1 MKLLRQGF
9 LLFVLTCLM
18 TSLSAGA
25 LEVVESA
32 IESSKTSYYEIA
44 FPGPVFQEISSAT
57 VYAGSIELLLHDGSV
72 ALESSALFVPEGNS
86 IQSFGDAEDY
96 LTSPSF
102 IKSVRPS
109 FLLRSDEDAELF
121 QSFLYRVDHNYF
133 SEGYCNIGNS
143 WYFVRDEFFG
153 DVDVWIVE
161 TNETGNIISVT
172 HDHDFQME
180 LPELR
185 GSMTP
190 LHDVDQYERC
200 QTTESIMHYMEQ
212 TLIED
217 LSYTLEAQSLEN
229 PILPQIWNGNW
240 IEAWITTEEMNA
252 DGHQYSSTLTI
263 YAYTPEEEEVYL
275 FGSIEAALGETVVM
289 EDMNPSFTLSHTEH
303 ASLFEQALDVLLDDN
318 APEKY
323 HTGQGNTWIF
333 IRQEW
338 FGEGMGFI
346 VRTNEQGEILSLEY
360 SYSIPLGEEIV
371 EEEPPFDP
379 SSVDWTLIRVEPE
392 KDSFQI
398 MEGEGISV
406 ALEFD
411 AYSANQMGA
420 WMLTQLDDEFYGMS
434 YDSSGLSS
442 PYYDWISTDELPV
455 GEHTFSYSLMEP
467 GDIPLDT
474 IAFTVKVEPFNATG
488 VDWDLKLVAP
498 TSNSIEVT
506 KGTSVPLTLTFNDEA
521 TNQYGVNLVLRHQGE
536 VVGGEN
542 SQYLRSPFE
551 TMIPGSVLTPGIH
564 IVEVFLV
571 PPGGSEKPPLAAK
584 SIIIKVT

>member
-1 MKLLRQGF
+1 MKQLRQGF
-9 LLFVLTCLM
+9 LFFIFIILTA
-18 TSLSAGA
+18 SLSAGT
-25 LEVVESA
+25 LEMVESA

-102 IKSVRPS
+102 IESLRPS
-109 FLLRSDEDAELF
+109 YLLRTDEDAELF

-172 HDHDFQME
+172 HEYDFQME

-190 LHDVDQYERC
+190 LHEVDQYERC

-217 LSYTLEAQSLEN
+217 LSYTLEVQSLEN
-229 PILPQIWNGNW
+229 SILQQVWNGSW
-240 IEAWITTEEMNA
+240 TKAWITTEEIDA
-252 DGHQYSSTLTI
+252 DGYQYSSTLTI
-263 YAYTPEEEEVYL
+263 YAYKTEEGVYL
-275 FGSIEAALGETVVM
+275 FGSIEAALGETVVI
-289 EDMNPSFTLSHTEH
+289 EHMNPSFTLSHTEQ

-323 HTGQGNTWIF
+323 HTGQGNTWLF

-346 VRTNEQGEILSLEY
+346 VRTHEQGEIISVEY
-360 SYSIPLGEEIV
+360 SYSIPLGEELV

-379 SSVDWTLIRVEPE
+379 SSVDWTLTRVEPE
-392 KDSFQI
+392 KDSFRV
-398 MEGEGISV
+398 MEGEGV
-406 ALEFD
+406 PVTLEFD
-411 AYSANQMGA
+411 AYATNQMGA

-434 YDSSGLSS
+434 YDSAGLSS

-474 IAFTVKVEPFNATG
+474 IAFTVKVEPFDASG
-488 VDWDLKLVAP
+488 VDWNLRLVAP
-498 TSNSIEVT
+498 SSTSLNSPQGESI
-506 KGTSVPLTLTFNDEA
+506 PLIVTFNDEA
-521 TNQYGVNLVLRHQGE
+521 TAQYGVNLALRHQGE
-536 VVGGEN
+536 IVGGESSRN
-542 SQYLRSPFE
+542 IRSPFE

-564 IVEVFLV
+564 VVEVFFV
-571 PPGGSEKPPLAAK
+571 P
-584 SIIIKVT
+584 

>member
-1 MKLLRQGF
+1 M
-9 LLFVLTCLM
+9 
-18 TSLSAGA
+18 
-25 LEVVESA
+25 VESA

-102 IKSVRPS
+102 IESLRPS
-109 FLLRSDEDAELF
+109 YLLRTDEDAELF
-121 QSFLYRVDHNYF
+121 QSFLYLIDGNYF
-133 SEGYCNIGNS
+133 SEGYCNIGNI

-161 TNETGNIISVT
+161 TNETGNIISAT
-172 HDHDFQME
+172 HEYDFQME

-190 LHDVDQYERC
+190 LHEVDQYERC

-217 LSYTLEAQSLEN
+217 LSYTLEVQSLEN
-229 PILPQIWNGNW
+229 SILQQVWNGNW
-240 IEAWITTEEMNA
+240 IEAWITTEEMDT
-252 DGHQYSSTLTI
+252 DGYQYSSTLTI
-263 YAYTPEEEEVYL
+263 YAYKTEEEVYL
-275 FGSIEAALGETVVM
+275 FGSIEAALGEPVVI
-289 EDMNPSFTLSHTEH
+289 EDMNPSFTLSGDKQ

-323 HTGQGNTWIF
+323 HTGQGNTWLF

-346 VRTNEQGEILSLEY
+346 VRTHEQGEILSVEY
-360 SYSIPLGEEIV
+360 SYSIPLGEELV

-392 KDSFQI
+392 QDSFRV
-398 MEGEGISV
+398 MEGEGV
-406 ALEFD
+406 PVTLEFD
-411 AYSANQMGA
+411 AYAANQMGA

-434 YDSSGLSS
+434 YDSAGLSS
-442 PYYDWISTDELPV
+442 PYYDWISKDELPV

-474 IAFTVKVEPFNATG
+474 IAFTVTVKPFDASG
-488 VDWDLKLVAP
+488 VDWNLRLVAP
-498 TSNSIEVT
+498 SSTSLNSPQGESI
-506 KGTSVPLTLTFNDEA
+506 PLIVSFNDEA

-551 TMIPGSVLTPGIH
+551 TMIPGSILTPGFH
-564 IVEVFLV
+564 IVDIFLL
-571 PPGGSEKPPLAAK
+571 PPGGPEKAPLALK
-584 SIIIKVT
+584 SITIRVF

>member
-1 MKLLRQGF
+1 MKQLRQGF
-9 LLFVLTCLM
+9 LFFIFIILTA
-18 TSLSAGA
+18 SLSAGA
-25 LEVVESA
+25 LEMVESA
-32 IESSKTSYYEIA
+32 IESSKTSYYELA

-102 IKSVRPS
+102 IESLRPS
-109 FLLRSDEDAELF
+109 YLLRSDEDAELF
-121 QSFLYRVDHNYF
+121 QSFLYLIDGNYF
-133 SEGYCNIGNS
+133 SEGYCNIGNI

-161 TNETGNIISVT
+161 TNETGNIISAT
-172 HDHDFQME
+172 HEYDFQME

-190 LHDVDQYERC
+190 LHEVDQYERC

-217 LSYTLEAQSLEN
+217 LSYTLEVQSLEN
-229 PILPQIWNGNW
+229 SILQQVWNGSW
-240 IEAWITTEEMNA
+240 TKAWITTEEMDT
-252 DGHQYSSTLTI
+252 DGYQYSSTLTI
-263 YAYTPEEEEVYL
+263 YAYKTEEEVYL
-275 FGSIEAALGETVVM
+275 FGSIEAALGEPVVI
-289 EDMNPSFTLSHTEH
+289 EDMNPSFTLSGDKQ

-323 HTGQGNTWIF
+323 HNRQGNTWLF

-346 VRTNEQGEILSLEY
+346 VRTHEQGEILSLEY
-360 SYSIPLGEEIV
+360 SYSIPLGEELV

-379 SSVDWTLIRVEPE
+379 SSVDWTLTRVEPE
-392 KDSFQI
+392 KDSFRV

-434 YDSSGLSS
+434 YDSAGLSS

-474 IAFTVKVEPFNATG
+474 IAFTVTVEPFDASG
-488 VDWDLKLVAP
+488 VDWNLRLVAP
-498 TSNSIEVT
+498 SSTSLNSPQGESI
-506 KGTSVPLTLTFNDEA
+506 PLIISFNDEA
-521 TNQYGVNLVLRHQGE
+521 TAQYGVNLALRHQGE
-536 VVGGEN
+536 IVGGESSRN
-542 SQYLRSPFE
+542 LRSPFE
-551 TMIPGSVLTPGIH
+551 TMIPGSILTPGFH
-564 IVEVFLV
+564 IVDIFLL
-571 PPGGSEKPPLAAK
+571 PPGGLEKAPLALK
-584 SIIIKVT
+584 SITIRVF